1 MHIKNGIA
9 YAENR
14 EPILEV
20 VSVRALDN
28 YVLWLRFNNGKTKE
42 FDFKPLLDKPAFV
55 PLKDKAVFNDVYVD
69 ISTCHKPGLDF
80 GVVYVLKSLYV

>member
-1 MHIKNGIA
+1 MYIKNGIA

-20 VSVRALDN
+20 LSVRPLEN
-28 YVLWLRFNNGKTKE
+28 FKLWLRFSNGKTKE
-42 FDFKPLLDKPAFV
+42 FDFRPLLDKPAFK

-69 ISTCHKPGLDF
+69 YGCTVWKNGEIDISPEYL
-80 GVVYVLKSLYV
+80 LNN